1 MEQVRNVVLVSA
13 WKNVQPK
20 SLLSNIIF
28 VLRPS
33 DVVDISQP
41 HSLLYSPAFAIK
53 SVKKMNVPY
62 KFIVPGLDAYKSM

>member
-33 DVVDISQP
+33 DVVVTPPPPPTSFSPLQP
-41 HSLLYSPAFAIK
+41 RFRYQKCEENECAVQVYRPWSRCL
-53 SVKKMNVPY
+53 
-62 KFIVPGLDAYKSM
+62 

>member
-1 MEQVRNVVLVSA
+1 MEQVRNDVLVS
-13 WKNVQPK
+13 PK
-20 SLLSNIIF
+20 KRSTQCRYYPMIF

-41 HSLLYSPAFAIK
+41 HSLPDSPAFAIK

-62 KFIVPGLDAYKSM
+62 KFIVPGLDVYKSM